1 MTIKRFAEF
10 TPDIHNT
17 AYVDD
22 DAYVSGRTTIGADS
36 SIWPM
41 AVLRGDVN
49 DITIGERT
57 NVQDGSVLHVAHDN
71 KDHGVKGFPLIIGD
85 DVTVGHNAT
94 LHACT
99 IGNRCLIGMGAT
111 VLDGAVIEDET
122 IIGAGSLVTP
132 GKTLESGFL
141 WMGSP
146 AKKARALTD
155 DEKTFLLYSAKS
167 YVALANRT
175 RESAE

>member
-10 TPDIHNT
+10 TPDIHDT

-22 DAYVSGRTTIGADS
+22 DAYVSGRTVIGADS

-49 DITIGERT
+49 NIKIGERT
-57 NVQDGSVLHVAHDN
+57 NVQDGSVLHVTHHN
-71 KDHGVKGFPLIIGD
+71 EEYGVKGSPLIIGD
-85 DVTVGHNAT
+85 DVTIGHNAT

-132 GKTLESGFL
+132 GKKLESGFL

-146 AKKARALTD
+146 VKKARPLTD
-155 DEKTFLLYSAKS
+155 DEKAFLLYSAKS
-167 YVALANRT
+167 YMDLAKRT